1 MAAYI
6 NQSEASAYVDSIGQW
21 PSGQAVA
28 YLTAASAMVDQY
40 CQRTFAA
47 ADLTADVKLA
57 ICFVAD
63 WLKNTNHV
71 SGVITS
77 ERIGDYA
84 ATYQTSGGSMPEVA
98 EQLLQPYRTL
108 VMG

>member
-6 NQSEASAYVDSIGQW
+6 NQSEASAYVDSISQW

-63 WLKNTNHV
+63 WLKSSDHV
-71 SGVITS
+71 RGKVYQ
-77 ERIGDYA
+77 EHIGDYSA
-84 ATYQTSGGSMPEVA
+84 MYQTDNAILPPSITM
-98 EQLLQPYRTL
+98 LLQPYRIM